1 MVKLFRFIEN
11 MDELYV
17 HKKIKG
23 KAVDILVPYVNDIIL
38 IRNDI
43 GVLFQ

>member
-11 MDELYV
+11 MDELFV
-17 HKKIKG
+17 HKKIQG
-23 KAVDILVPYVNDIIL
+23 KVVDILVPYVNDIIL
-38 IRNDI
+38 IRNDV

>member
-17 HKKIKG
+17 HKKIQG
-23 KAVDILVPYVNDIIL
+23 KTIDILVPYVNDIIL

-43 GVLFQ
+43 VVLFQ